1 MHATHLGQGTGQ
13 QAGRGSNR
21 LPWLAGQHIR
31 CEPMWYHQC
40 WAASR
45 CISAP
50 LLVPSR
56 AQLFFPLPPLPSPPP
71 PLPYLLPKRRRPLHS
86 RCKAATH
93 AAQQQRWAGCPA
105 RRFVVYSGGQAASD
119 ALTWTV
125 GIYASRAFT
134 HHLDGLSRP
143 PEHREPGMDILAGLA
158 CPLPSLLPL
167 LSPLAFPPLS
177 PSPLLSPPL
186 TLAAGGKGN
195 APVTPPSQAVPP
207 CTRKG
212 GGHAP
217 LPTKRAMGAL
227 LYCTHSAR
235 RLMGMPHQLRI
246 GGLVGGRVLSAM
258 AAVAWQA
265 CPCLSGTGHV
275 CRWSGA
281 RKPAASVQSH

>member
-13 QAGRGSNR
+13 QAGRGSSR

-31 CEPMWYHQC
+31 CEPMWYHQR

-56 AQLFFPLPPLPSPPP
+56 AQLFSPLPPLPPLPP
-71 PLPYLLPKRRRPLHS
+71 PLPYLLPKRRPPLHS

-93 AAQQQRWAGCPA
+93 AAHQQRWAGCPA

-134 HHLDGLSRP
+134 HHLDGLKRLR
-143 PEHREPGMDILAGLA
+143 EHREPSMDMLAGVA

-167 LSPLAFPPLS
+167 LSPLAFPSLS
-177 PSPLLSPPL
+177 PSPLPFLPL
-186 TLAAGGKGN
+186 PLAAGGKGN
-195 APVTPPSQAVPP
+195 TPVTPPSQAVPP
-207 CTRKG
+207 CMRREVGMHPCPPRGRWVHYFIART
-212 GGHAP
+212 A
-217 LPTKRAMGAL
+217 RAD
-227 LYCTHSAR
+227 
-235 RLMGMPHQLRI
+235 
-246 GGLVGGRVLSAM
+246 
-258 AAVAWQA
+258 
-265 CPCLSGTGHV
+265 
-275 CRWSGA
+275 
-281 RKPAASVQSH
+281 